1 MCAHIAFERRVPHTG
16 GVNFD
21 DPTSDKRAQFRPTI
35 PGVRTSVFVE
45 QKLTSTDQTIG
56 NYAQAIRALAP
67 AAAGRAGRVFVAAF
81 ANALEEAGSALAQ
94 WNTDD
99 NPKLMSQML
108 LACGQANAT
117 LFELQ
122 TLLQMAVVE
131 TPDPIARRTR
141 RMSAI
146 MVGPRLLGLV
156 FSFVRLFN
164 NAELTALVG
173 HLLPHPNDQ
182 LFGPVAPVAAILF
195 ALRRELDDA
204 AVSPIESHQLKAG
217 AADGNAAIVT
227 MLVHALDSAEAFR

>member
-1 MCAHIAFERRVPHTG
+1 M
-16 GVNFD
+16 ND
-21 DPTSDKRAQFRPTI
+21 NDPLADLRAQFRPTI

-56 NYAQAIRALAP
+56 NYAQAIRALPP
-67 AAAGRAGRVFVAAF
+67 ARAGRAGRVFVAAL
-81 ANALEEAGSALAQ
+81 ATALQEAGAALAQ

-99 NPKLMSQML
+99 NPKLMGQML

-122 TLLQMAVVE
+122 ALLEMAVVQN
-131 TPDPIARRTR
+131 PDPITRRTR
-141 RMSAI
+141 RLSAI

-156 FSFVRLFN
+156 FSFIRLFN
-164 NAELTALVG
+164 NAELTALVST
-173 HLLPHPNDQ
+173 LLPQPNDQ
-182 LFGPVAPVAAILF
+182 LFGPAAPAAAILV

-204 AVSPIESHQLKAG
+204 AMAPIEAQQLKAG

-227 MLVHALDSAEAFR
+227 MLVNALDNAETFT

>member
-1 MCAHIAFERRVPHTG
+1 M
-16 GVNFD
+16 ND
-21 DPTSDKRAQFRPTI
+21 KDPLADLRAQFRPTI

-56 NYAQAIRALAP
+56 NYAQAIRALP
-67 AAAGRAGRVFVAAF
+67 AARAGRAGRVFVAAF
-81 ANALEEAGSALAQ
+81 ANALQEAGSALAQ

-99 NPKLMSQML
+99 NPKLMGQML
-108 LACGQANAT
+108 LGCGQANAS

-122 TLLQMAVVE
+122 ALLQMAVVE
-131 TPDPIARRTR
+131 SPDPIARRTR

-156 FSFVRLFN
+156 FSFMRLFN

-173 HLLPHPNDQ
+173 ELLPQPNDQ
-182 LFGPVAPVAAILF
+182 LFGPAAPVAGILV

-204 AVSPIESHQLKAG
+204 AVSPIESQQLKAG

-227 MLVHALDSAEAFR
+227 MLVNALDSAEAFT